1 MGMMGKWMEVGT
13 KLGIGVKQ
21 PTSFPSGAF

>member
-13 KLGIGVKQ
+13 KLDIGVKQ
-21 PTSFPSGAF
+21 TTSSPSGAW